1 MNVTSLKPES
11 YVVNNRLPCLTQ
23 SIAWKCFICSSSLWC
38 NFKLSVGLLHTTL
51 HLQDEGLQ
59 DQQLIFYHWTHS
71 LAVLLH
77 PHGQLVFHWCQ
88 IHLSTYSTLPV
99 WISNFSFSY
108 MQNST
113 PTNNHVWFCM
123 LYKTPKVFTDKKSW
137 LQLWWKFLLTVLHSK
152 EAWFE

>member
-77 PHGQLVFHWCQ
+77 PHGQLVFHWWQ
-88 IHLSTYSTLPV
+88 IHSSTCSTLPV
-99 WISNFSFSY
+99 QISNFSLSY
-108 MQNST
+108 TQNST
-113 PTNNHVWFCM
+113 PTNSHV
-123 LYKTPKVFTDKKSW
+123 
-137 LQLWWKFLLTVLHSK
+137 
-152 EAWFE
+152 